1 MVDDSLIDVS
11 ENEIVEKRGKN
22 MDDLEE
28 KKIRLL
34 YDE

>member
-28 KKIRLL
+28 KKNRLL